1 MTSLPIVISDW
12 RPRQSGTLR
21 GFFTTNLASG
31 LVLRELMLHERDG
44 KWWIGF
50 PSKPMVGADGVAL
63 RDERGK
69 IRYGAPL
76 IEFAS
81 RQARDRFCEQVLAA
95 LRLSLPRELDE
106 LALPS

>member
-1 MTSLPIVISDW
+1 VTPPITIADW
-12 RPRQSGTLR
+12 KPRESGTLR

-44 KWWIGF
+44 RWWVSF

-69 IRYGAPL
+69 LRYGAPL
-76 IEFAS
+76 IEFTS
-81 RQARDRFCEQVLAA
+81 PQARSRFIEQVLAA
-95 LRLSLPRELDE
+95 LRL
-106 LALPS
+106 ALPQAFAAEAAA